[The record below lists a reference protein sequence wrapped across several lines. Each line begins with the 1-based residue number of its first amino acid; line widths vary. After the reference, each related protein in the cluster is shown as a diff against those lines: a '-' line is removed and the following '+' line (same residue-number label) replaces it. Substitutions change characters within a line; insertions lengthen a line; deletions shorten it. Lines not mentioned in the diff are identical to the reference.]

1 MSAFDWRD
9 EMSVGIKII
18 DEQHK
23 QLIDT
28 ISALNEAIIAKKTDK
43 TLKDTFSRLADYYQ
57 LHFSTE
63 EDYMDK
69 FACDGIPEHKAAH
82 SYFIGHIKEM
92 KSQLD
97 ADKRQL
103 SLELVA
109 FLEFWLIGHVMVMD
123 RKYVQCFND
132 HGLK

>member
-1 MSAFDWRD
+1 MNGIGWRE
-9 EMSVGIKII
+9 EMSVGVKVI

-28 ISALNEAIIAKKTDK
+28 ISALNEAVIAQKSETI
-43 TLKDTFSRLADYYQ
+43 LKETFQRLADYYQ
-57 LHFSTE
+57 LHFTTE
-63 EDYMDK
+63 EDYMEK

-82 SYFIGHIKEM
+82 NYFIEHIKEM
-92 KSQLD
+92 KKQVDLNQ
-97 ADKRQL
+97 RQL

-109 FLEFWLIGHVMVMD
+109 FLEFWLVGHVLVMD